1 MEKPAGCPA
10 QPSVCACSA
19 AVLHTG
25 PTSSHLSCRL
35 LQNKVWWW
43 WLESPI
49 EPLTPC
55 SCMLAQRAVSCV
67 CSGDGVWLG
76 PGRVTAAAAGDLSRN
91 MRRCCSAADLRP
103 DCSSGRIDPGVG
115 TAATA
120 DMWQHGAAPHSQ
132 HYTTPA
138 STGNWGLQGSI
149 AAISFVEINGTVQVL
164 RHP

>member
-25 PTSSHLSCRL
+25 PTSSHLPCRL

-43 WLESPI
+43 WWLEPRI

-55 SCMLAQRAVSCV
+55 SCRDPCSPSVQCLVSAVEMV
-67 CSGDGVWLG
+67 CLG

-120 DMWQHGAAPHSQ
+120 DMWQHGAAPHFQ
-132 HYTTPA
+132 HFTTPA
-138 STGNWGLQGSI
+138 STGNW
-149 AAISFVEINGTVQVL
+149 
-164 RHP
+164 